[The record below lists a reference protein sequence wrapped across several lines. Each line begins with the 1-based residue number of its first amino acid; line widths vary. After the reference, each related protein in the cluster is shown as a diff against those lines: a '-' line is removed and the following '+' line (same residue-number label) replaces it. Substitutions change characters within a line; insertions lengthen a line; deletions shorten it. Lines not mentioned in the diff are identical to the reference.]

1 MSQTTSNTAA
11 AGELVPIAD
20 RLRYM
25 LRFRIL
31 VVLGVGAATALA
43 WKQLYVPAQLI
54 GAGTAAFVLLAL
66 VTHAAWNFS
75 RRGGVALFGF
85 MVMVD
90 GAYLAAVA
98 YATGGSLSPARY
110 LIVLELLTVS
120 LLASHRTGMK
130 LAMWH
135 SLLLLVTYYA
145 QKGHVLHDFSKGGL
159 GTPFQQLIVFTAI
172 FWFVA
177 IATSSFS
184 AVNERELRRRRYDME
199 ALAAMAERIEREADP
214 GAVAGALLETI
225 VDTFDLERALLLGS
239 PQADEGLRLLAHH
252 GEVNPDADGY
262 PQPGEGS
269 VISAAAEAKSTQLF
283 SKLDPAADPWLTAL
297 MPKARNLVVVPMT
310 TEGKT
315 IGTLVIEHKL
325 RAGSRIERRIVNM
338 LERFASH
345 GALALRNAWLLDEVQ
360 QLAATDALTKLANR
374 MTFQD
379 SLNSELSRASRE
391 GGHVTL
397 LMLDIDHFKR
407 LNDTRGHQAGDEVLR
422 RVAATLREQRR
433 QYDTAARY
441 GGEEFALVLPGMAPE
456 DALAHGERVRE
467 AIASNGCEVT
477 ASMGVATYPSDAQTP
492 DALVAAADAAL
503 YQSKH
508 GGRNRVTQWSA
519 ESAAVTAE

>member
-1 MSQTTSNTAA
+1 MSQSTNSTAT
-11 AGELVPIAD
+11 GELVPLAD

-25 LRFRIL
+25 LGFRCL
-31 VVLGVGAATALA
+31 VALGVGLSVLLA
-43 WKQLYVPAQLI
+43 WHRLYVPAAEL
-54 GAGTAAFVLLAL
+54 AAATGGFLVMATLTHLAWK
-66 VTHAAWNFS
+66 VS

-85 MVMVD
+85 MLMID
-90 GAYLAAVA
+90 GAFLAWTA
-98 YATGGSLSPARY
+98 YATGGSISPVRY

-184 AVNERELRRRRYDME
+184 AVNERELRRRRYDLE
-199 ALAAMAERIEREADP
+199 ALAAMATRIEGES
-214 GAVAGALLETI
+214 GSQAVADELLGAI
-225 VDTFDLERALLLGS
+225 VDTFDLERGLLLGA
-239 PQADEGLRLLAHH
+239 PDDEGLRLLAHH
-252 GEVNPDADGY
+252 GEVNADADGY

-269 VISAAAEAKSTQLF
+269 VLHAAGESHKTQLF
-283 SKLDPAADPWLTAL
+283 SKLDPAADPWLDAL
-297 MPKARNLVVVPMT
+297 MPKARNLVVVPLT

-315 IGTLVIEHKL
+315 IGLLVIEHKL
-325 RAGSRIERRIVNM
+325 RAGSRIERRIVDM
-338 LERFASH
+338 LERFAAH

-379 SLNSELSRASRE
+379 TLDRELARADRE
-391 GGHVTL
+391 DGCVTL

-407 LNDTRGHQAGDEVLR
+407 LNDTRGHQAGDDVLR
-422 RVAATLREQRR
+422 RVSATLREQRR
-433 QYDTAARY
+433 KYDTAARY
-441 GGEEFALVLPGMAPE
+441 GGEEFCLVLPGLKPE
-456 DALAHGERVRE
+456 DAPAIAERVRE
-467 AIASNGCEVT
+467 AIATNGCDVT
-477 ASMGVATYPSDAQTP
+477 ASLGLASYPQDAESA
-492 DALVAAADAAL
+492 DSLVAAADTAL
-503 YQSKH
+503 YASKH
-508 GGRNRVTQWSA
+508 GGRNRVTQWSRA
-519 ESAAVTAE
+519 LVEQS

>member
-1 MSQTTSNTAA
+1 MSQNTNSTA

-25 LRFRIL
+25 LGFRVL
-31 VVLGVGAATALA
+31 VALGVGLSVLLA
-43 WKQLYVPAQLI
+43 WKRLYVPAE
-54 GAGTAAFVLLAL
+54 VLGMATGGFLVLATL
-66 VTHAAWNFS
+66 THLAWKVS

-85 MVMVD
+85 MLMVD
-90 GAYLAAVA
+90 GAFLAWTA
-98 YATGGSLSPARY
+98 YATGGSISPVRY

-184 AVNERELRRRRYDME
+184 AVNERELRRRRYDLE
-199 ALAAMAERIEREADP
+199 ALAAMATRIEGEAESK
-214 GAVAGALLETI
+214 AVSDALLGSI
-225 VDTFDLERALLLGS
+225 VDTFDLERAVLLGAPGGES
-239 PQADEGLRLLAHH
+239 FTLLSHL
-252 GEVNPDADGY
+252 GDVNPLEAAVE
-262 PQPGEGS
+262 PGPGS
-269 VISAAAEAKSTQLF
+269 VLRAVTESQRTQLF
-283 SKLDPAADPWLTAL
+283 TKLDPAADAWLDAL
-297 MPKARNLVVVPMT
+297 IPKARNLVVVPLT
-310 TEGKT
+310 TEGRT
-315 IGTLVIEHKL
+315 IGILVIEQKI

-379 SLNSELSRASRE
+379 TLDSELSRADRE
-391 GGHVTL
+391 GGWVTL

-407 LNDTRGHQAGDEVLR
+407 LNDTRGHQAGDDVLR
-422 RVAATLREQRR
+422 RVSATLREQRR

-441 GGEEFALVLPGMAPE
+441 GGEEFALVMPGLKPSDAP
-456 DALAHGERVRE
+456 AIAERVRE
-467 AIASNGCEVT
+467 AIATNGCDVT
-477 ASMGVATYPSDAQTP
+477 ASLGIATYPQDAHSA
-492 DALVAAADAAL
+492 DALVAAADSAL
-503 YQSKH
+503 YSSKH
-508 GGRNRVTQWSA
+508 GGRNRVTQWSPA
-519 ESAAVTAE
+519 LVEQS